1 MTGGL
6 QQRARVEA
14 DVARSFA
21 GFRHEQEAFN
31 RASHDPVTPEMSLD
45 RLARTQIAVDTGYD
59 VAPQIA
65 PAEDLQA
72 DPDIEPGLTPRYGVT
87 LAAFVAVLI
96 TVHLVWEHMGRPTL
110 AEIPSAIMETLL

>member
-21 GFRHEQEAFN
+21 GFRHGQEAFN
-31 RASHDPVTPEMSLD
+31 RASHDPVTAELSM
-45 RLARTQIAVDTGYD
+45 
-59 VAPQIA
+59 APQIA

-87 LAAFVAVLI
+87 LAALVVVLI